1 MLRVKELLKE
11 RGLTAKELAKQ
22 LGIAEASL
30 SMQIKNGA
38 NPTLSSLEKIAKALD
53 VPVYDL
59 FEKPHTLNGTVTCP
73 HCGKPIELCVK

>member
-1 MLRVKELLKE
+1 MLRIKDIMKE
-11 RGLTAKELAKQ
+11 RGLTAKELAEK
-22 LGIAEASL
+22 LGITA
-30 SMQIKNGA
+30 
-38 NPTLSSLEKIAKALD
+38 PTLSIQIQNDSNPRLDSLEKIAKALD

>member
-11 RGLTAKELAKQ
+11 RGLTAKQLAQ
-22 LGIAEASL
+22 MLGIAEASL

-53 VPVYDL
+53 VPVYEL
-59 FEKPHTLNGTVTCP
+59 FEKPHTLDGTVICP